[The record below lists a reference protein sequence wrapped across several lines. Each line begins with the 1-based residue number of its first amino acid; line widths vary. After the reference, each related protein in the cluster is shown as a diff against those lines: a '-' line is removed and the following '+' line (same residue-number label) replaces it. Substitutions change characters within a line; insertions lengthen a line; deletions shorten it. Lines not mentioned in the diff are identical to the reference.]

1 MNDLTACQCDGCS
14 CKNNWGGFE
23 CKCKADRLY
32 MKEQD
37 ACIAASELS
46 AIQLEREALLNTGWW
61 NRSGTL
67 TSDHC
72 NWTGIACD
80 VQGSITGIDLN
91 NHGLGGDLNKF
102 NSSRFPNLEF
112 LKLGSNHLNGSLQ
125 LQVGDLPKLRYLDL
139 SDNRLL
145 GVIPHEIGSM
155 KNMVELHL
163 GGNWFYE
170 YYSQV
175 DSIPSTLGNL
185 TNLRL
190 LNLSF
195 NNLDGPIPSSLGH
208 LTNLIILDLS
218 SNYYPGLGGS
228 IPSTLG
234 NLTNL
239 RLLNLSFNNFDGPI
253 PSSLGHLTNLRIL
266 DLSSKYPGGLVG
278 SIPSTLGNL
287 TQLSTLDLS
296 GNQING
302 SIPYEFG
309 NLKHLFVV
317 DLSDNKL
324 DGPIPASLGH
334 LTKLNTLGLSKN
346 QISGSIP
353 YEFGNLKHLPHL
365 DLSYNKLNGTI
376 PTTLASLTK
385 LTSLSLEFNKLE
397 GLLPPQVFWNL
408 TNLRILS
415 LGSNYLVGPVPSSI
429 GYLTNLWSLDLS
441 NNSFNGPIPSTLG
454 HLSNLSKL
462 MLDSNELNGSIPHEI
477 TRLTRLYWLNLS
489 SNLLV
494 GQLPITS
501 GGLFN
506 LQSLDLSNN
515 NFSGPIAS
523 RIQNGSQLYNLKLSH
538 NSLSGSIPQ
547 GIGGFRYLWLLD
559 LSFNNFSGPIPSGIQ
574 NCSQLNDLIL
584 SHNSLSGS
592 IPQGIGGFRY
602 LCLLDLSF
610 NNFSGPIP
618 SGIQNCSQLNEL
630 ILSHNSLSGSIP
642 QGIGDYI
649 NLRMLDLSFNN
660 LEGEIPISLQNQI
673 LPEHFRGNKG
683 LCGQLSGFPLCTS
696 SHSSHSI
703 IPFLRIFLPAITFF
717 AFIILGIL
725 FLSKRK
731 VKNPILI
738 ARATKNGDLFSIWN
752 YDGKIAFEDII
763 EATEDFDIKYCIGTG
778 GYGSVYRAHLP
789 SGNIVALKKFH
800 HSEFEEPSFIRS
812 FENEA
817 RVLSEIKHRNIVK
830 LHGYCL
836 HRKCMFLIYE
846 YMERGSLFYVL
857 HNNDEAVEF
866 GWFKRVNVIKG
877 IAHALSYLHHGC
889 TPTIVHRDISSNNI
903 LLNSEFHAFVGDF
916 GLARLLHSDSSNRT
930 ILAGTYGYIAPEL
943 AYTMVVTEKCDVYS
957 FGVVALETLMGSHPG
972 QLLSSLDPN
981 MMLIDI
987 LDRRLSPPEDQTIVQ
1002 DIVVASSLAFACL
1015 SSKPKSRPM
1024 MKHVSQEFLIRK
1036 KRVSKPFHEISIAEL
1051 KNQEMCFVDEIDG

>member
-1 MNDLTACQCDGCS
+1 MVLVSSTSAVLLIVWPIICVV
-14 CKNNWGGFE
+14 
-23 CKCKADRLY
+23 
-32 MKEQD
+32 
-37 ACIAASELS
+37 AASELS

-67 TSDHC
+67 TSNHC

-80 VQGSITGIDLN
+80 VQGSINGIDLN
-91 NHGLGGDLNKF
+91 NQGIEGKLHKF
-102 NSSRFPNLEF
+102 NFSRFPNLEF

-139 SDNRLL
+139 SDNRLS

-155 KNMVELHL
+155 KNLVELHL
-163 GGNWFYE
+163 GGNRFYGNYE
-170 YYSQV
+170 YYGLGG
-175 DSIPSTLGNL
+175 SIPSTLGNL

-195 NNLDGPIPSSLGH
+195 NRFHGPIPSSLAHLTNLRILDLSSNYYPGLGGSIPSTLGNLTNLRLLNLSFNILDGPIPSSLGH

-239 RLLNLSFNNFDGPI
+239 RLLNISFNNFDGPI

-266 DLSSKYPGGLVG
+266 DLSSNYPGSLVG

-462 MLDSNELNGSIPHEI
+462 MLDSNELNGSIPHE
-477 TRLTRLYWLNLS
+477 
-489 SNLLV
+489 LV
-494 GQLPITS
+494 GQLLITS

-515 NFSGPIAS
+515 NFSG
-523 RIQNGSQLYNLKLSH
+523 
-538 NSLSGSIPQ
+538 SIPQ
-547 GIGGFRYLWLLD
+547 GIGGFRYLW
-559 LSFNNFSGPIPSGIQ
+559 
-574 NCSQLNDLIL
+574 
-584 SHNSLSGS
+584 
-592 IPQGIGGFRY
+592 
-602 LCLLDLSF
+602 LLDLSF

-649 NLRMLDLSFNN
+649 NLQMLDLSFNN

-673 LPEHFRGNKG
+673 HPEHFRGNKG

-717 AFIILGIL
+717 AFIILGFL
-725 FLSKRK
+725 YLSKRK
-731 VKNPILI
+731 VKNPKLI
-738 ARATKNGDLFSIWN
+738 ARATKNGDLFSVWN
-752 YDGKIAFEDII
+752 FDGNIAFEDII

-857 HNNDEAVEF
+857 HNNDEAVKF

>member
-1 MNDLTACQCDGCS
+1 MLAKVGVHTHYNGNNVDLVTARGKYYRVCS
-14 CKNNWGGFE
+14 FTII
-23 CKCKADRLY
+23 
-32 MKEQD
+32 D
-37 ACIAASELS
+37 AGDSDIIKSMPAASDLS
-46 AIQLEREALLNTGWW
+46 AIQLEREALLNSGWW
-61 NRSGTL
+61 NISGTL
-67 TSDHC
+67 TSDHYC
-72 NWTGIACD
+72 NWTGIACN
-80 VQGSITGIDLN
+80 VLGSINGIDLN
-91 NHGLGGDLNKF
+91 NHGIVGDLKKF
-102 NSSRFPNLEF
+102 NFSRFPNLEF
-112 LKLGSNHLNGSLQ
+112 LKLGSNRLYGSIQ
-125 LQVGDLPKLRYLDL
+125 LQDGDLPKLRYLDL
-139 SDNRLL
+139 SQNQLMTGAVL
-145 GVIPHEIGSM
+145 QEIGSM
-155 KNMVELHL
+155 KNLVELHM
-163 GGNWFYE
+163 GGNMFYE
-170 YYSQV
+170 RIPSTLSGLTNLKIM
-175 DSIPSTLGNL
+175 DLSSSSLRGSIPSTLGNL

-195 NNLDGPIPSSLGH
+195 NDFGGPIPSSLGH
-208 LTNLIILDLS
+208 LTNLRILDLS
-218 SNYYPGLGGS
+218 SIHLVGLVGS

-239 RLLNLSFNNFDGPI
+239 RLLNLSFNNFDGQI

-266 DLSSKYPGGLVG
+266 DLSSNYYLVG
-278 SIPSTLGNL
+278 PIPSTLGHNL
-287 TQLSTLDLS
+287 TMLSTLDLS
-296 GNQING
+296 QNRING

-317 DLSDNKL
+317 SLSYNEL
-324 DGPIPASLGH
+324 DGPIPSSLGHLTNLSVLDLSNNSLIGPIPAALSHLTNLSILDLSSNSLIGPIPAALSELTNLNILDLSSNSLNGTIPVALDH
-334 LTKLNTLGLSKN
+334 LTKLNT
-346 QISGSIP
+346 
-353 YEFGNLKHLPHL
+353 
-365 DLSYNKLNGTI
+365 
-376 PTTLASLTK
+376 
-385 LTSLSLEFNKLE
+385 
-397 GLLPPQVFWNL
+397 
-408 TNLRILS
+408 
-415 LGSNYLVGPVPSSI
+415 
-429 GYLTNLWSLDLS
+429 
-441 NNSFNGPIPSTLG
+441 
-454 HLSNLSKL
+454 
-462 MLDSNELNGSIPHEI
+462 
-477 TRLTRLYWLNLS
+477 
-489 SNLLV
+489 
-494 GQLPITS
+494 
-501 GGLFN
+501 
-506 LQSLDLSNN
+506 
-515 NFSGPIAS
+515 
-523 RIQNGSQLYNLKLSH
+523 
-538 NSLSGSIPQ
+538 
-547 GIGGFRYLWLLD
+547 
-559 LSFNNFSGPIPSGIQ
+559 
-574 NCSQLNDLIL
+574 
-584 SHNSLSGS
+584 
-592 IPQGIGGFRY
+592 
-602 LCLLDLSF
+602 
-610 NNFSGPIP
+610 
-618 SGIQNCSQLNEL
+618 
-630 ILSHNSLSGSIP
+630 
-642 QGIGDYI
+642 
-649 NLRMLDLSFNN
+649 LDLSFNN
-660 LEGEIPISLQNQI
+660 LEGEIPINLQNKNN
-673 LPEHFRGNKG
+673 PEQFIGNDG
-683 LCGQLSGFPLCTS
+683 LCGRLSGFPSCTS
-696 SHSSHSI
+696 SSI

-717 AFIILGIL
+717 AFIILGFL

-738 ARATKNGDLFSIWN
+738 ARATKNGDLFSVWN
-752 YDGKIAFEDII
+752 FDGNIAFEDII

-789 SGNIVALKKFH
+789 SGKIVALKKFH

-857 HNNDEAVEF
+857 RNNDEAVEF

-1002 DIVVASSLAFACL
+1002 DIVVASSLAFSCL